1 MILLLYSY
9 FLLQFLEAALQ
20 YWLRHY
26 FHQHN
31 FHCWRKLVEDQ
42 QLLVWLPEIPV
53 VVPVLVQANALDDDW
68 LLLKAVQML
77 RSVNFRA
84 LVPAAELHI
93 LAVPVLVPAHDIPAV
108 LVHVPAELHILA
120 GPAHDIP
127 VVLALVPV
135 RDIPVVP
142 ILVPVHDT
150 PVVAVVPA
158 SVVLQVP
165 VLDVPVHL
173 PGYALVPEPH
183 LILESLLA

>member
-1 MILLLYSY
+1 
-9 FLLQFLEAALQ
+9 
-20 YWLRHY
+20 
-26 FHQHN
+26 
-31 FHCWRKLVEDQ
+31 
-42 QLLVWLPEIPV
+42 
-53 VVPVLVQANALDDDW
+53 
-68 LLLKAVQML
+68 ML

-84 LVPAAELHI
+84 LVPVAELHI
-93 LAVPVLVPAHDIPAV
+93 LAVPVLVPAHGIPAV
-108 LVHVPAELHILA
+108 LGHVPAELHILT
-120 GPAHDIP
+120 GPAHNIP

-158 SVVLQVP
+158 SVVLKVP

-173 PGYALVPEPH
+173 PEYALVPEPH